1 MIVQAKRSSG
11 TLLRSRNESSKKYQA
26 VYQHIFRTGNYP
38 MLLNLL
44 HLTAMINSH
53 LQKRTRHNLSYT
65 ALWLDS
71 NVIIFHKIT
80 LQFCERY
87 QRQVSTTR
95 QIRQI
100 QYQHTCAASYCI
112 MNSLQCHYAL
122 LHYDSIVGHYALWV
136 LIIMNSLWSNIG
148 CQLSPSQFH
157 YG

>member
-1 MIVQAKRSSG
+1 MIIQAKRSSG

-87 QRQVSTTR
+87 QRQVSAAVWDVSVIKACQKRGFALQLNLNFSWEVR
-95 QIRQI
+95 QKK
-100 QYQHTCAASYCI
+100 
-112 MNSLQCHYAL
+112 LE
-122 LHYDSIVGHYALWV
+122 
-136 LIIMNSLWSNIG
+136 
-148 CQLSPSQFH
+148 
-157 YG
+157 